1 MKKTLLIGILLGSFF
16 LPDLVGATDPRD
28 YIPLPA
34 GSFLFCTYLQHTTG
48 HRLKVDDQVVSSDV
62 NLSQNIVIFRPVYY
76 TNLGPFVVDPQ
87 ALIIAGDASVDGAGV
102 GGNSFSSSGIAD
114 PVLLMTTWFVNN
126 PEKQLW
132 FGWTPYFTLPIGEY
146 SKKRALNLG
155 ANRWAV
161 KNELGLVKGFG
172 PLYLDLVGH
181 VTVFGDNDD
190 YWTGTEMVTKKQDP
204 LYGAEVHVSYDVTKR
219 WWLGLSYFYSNG
231 GETKIDGIDQRDD
244 QDNHALMFTSAFGIG
259 DNYQLLLQYRDDF
272 SVKSGIETKSIQ
284 ARFAYF
290 F

>member
-1 MKKTLLIGILLGSFF
+1 MKRSLLVSILLCTIFW
-16 LPDLVGATDPRD
+16 PDLAKATDPRD

-34 GSFLFCTYLQHTTG
+34 GSMLFCTYLQHTTG
-48 HRLKVDDQVVSSDV
+48 HRLKVDDEVVSSDF

-87 ALIIAGDASVDGAGV
+87 ALIIAGEASLDGDLV
-102 GGNSFSSSGIAD
+102 SDTSSSGIAD

-132 FGWTPYFTLPIGEY
+132 FGWTPYFTVPIGEY
-146 SKKRALNLG
+146 SKKRPLNLG
-155 ANRWAV
+155 ANRWAL

-172 PLYLDLVGH
+172 PFYVDLVGH

-190 YWTGTEMVTKKQDP
+190 FWSGIDTVTKKQDA
-204 LYGAEVHVSYDVTKR
+204 LYGAEVHMSYDISKR
-219 WWLGLSYFYSNG
+219 WWLGLSYFYSGG
-231 GETKIDGIDQRDD
+231 GETEIDGIDQQDD

-284 ARFAYF
+284 ARFAF
-290 F
+290 FF